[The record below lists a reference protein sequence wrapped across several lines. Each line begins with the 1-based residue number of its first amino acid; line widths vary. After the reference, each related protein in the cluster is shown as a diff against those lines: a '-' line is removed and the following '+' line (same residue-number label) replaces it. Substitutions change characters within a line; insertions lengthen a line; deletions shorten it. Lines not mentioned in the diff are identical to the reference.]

1 MLEIIKQFVR
11 RMLMG
16 KGKGILQIAPKKDV
30 DKFAKE
36 LLKKFKENG
45 IPDSAVKNP
54 NDVKVIWNQITNR
67 ESQILSTTLDDLF
80 KKPHVSEGLKG
91 TRVWDLSKKKGEVI
105 PFKYKKTLKKEIEE
119 MIPQEVIPKET
130 PMTKDDFFRIKQG
143 LSTKI
148 KLNTLGENKQFAKEL
163 IHNKN
168 AEFNSLDRKSVV

>member
-30 DKFAKE
+30 NKFAKE

-67 ESQILSTTLDDLF
+67 ESQILSTTLDDLL
-80 KKPHVSEGLKG
+80 KGPVVSEGPKG
-91 TRVWDLSKKKGEVI
+91 PRVWDFSKKGEVH
-105 PFKYKKTLKKEIEE
+105 PFQGFTPKIVPKDKTLLRDSPE
-119 MIPQEVIPKET
+119 
-130 PMTKDDFFRIKQG
+130 RIA
-143 LSTKI
+143 KI
-148 KLNTLGENKQFAKEL
+148 KAENKAA
-163 IHNKN
+163 
-168 AEFNSLDRKSVV
+168 AERLRKKKLDEEPDDLASGGIARVA